1 MWRLFPAA
9 LVEGG
14 VDGVE
19 VLGVQIVLGDA
30 EGIAEPL
37 VVHDLPLAQELDG
50 FPYVGVVAEAEDVV
64 VGDSRLLLGGQI
76 LVEIRKDVPLDP
88 HVLHVEGHPRGG
100 DGVDPRGV
108 IHKVGGEGGVLDLL
122 LGEIAG
128 ELVENGGDH
137 FQMGKLLGAYLTSV
151 IVYDIIGITT

>member
-1 MWRLFPAA
+1 MLCLLTAP
-9 LVEGG
+9 LVKGG
-14 VDGVE
+14 IAGVE
-19 VLGVQIVLGDA
+19 VLGVQIVLGNA
-30 EGIAEPL
+30 EGIPKPL
-37 VVHDLPLAQELDG
+37 VVNDLPLPQELDG
-50 FPYVGVVAEAEDVV
+50 LADVGVIAEAEDVV
-64 VGDSRLLLGGQI
+64 VGHAGLLLGGQI
-76 LVEIRKDVPLDP
+76 LVQVGDDVPLHP